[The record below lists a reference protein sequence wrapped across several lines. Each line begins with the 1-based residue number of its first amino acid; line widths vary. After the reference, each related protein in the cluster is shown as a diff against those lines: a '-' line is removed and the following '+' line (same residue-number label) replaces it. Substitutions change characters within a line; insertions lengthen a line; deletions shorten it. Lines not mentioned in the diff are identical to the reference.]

1 MAYEDFHDKL
11 DEILSH
17 FKKIN
22 KRDMTT
28 IKELI
33 QYIDRR
39 LLKQT
44 NKKTLRVAKTNTTT
58 SFADRNLSKIKPRKT
73 LTSLKGLF

>member
-1 MAYEDFHDKL
+1 MTYEDFHDKL
-11 DEILSH
+11 DEILNH
-17 FKKIN
+17 FKKVN
-22 KRDMTT
+22 ERDMIT

-33 QYIDRR
+33 QYIDKR

-44 NKKTLRVAKTNTTT
+44 NKKTLRVAKTNTSI
-58 SFADRNLSKIKPRKT
+58 SFANRNLSKIKPRRT

>member
-1 MAYEDFHDKL
+1 MTYEDFHDKL

-17 FKKIN
+17 FKKVN
-22 KRDMTT
+22 ERDMIT

-33 QYIDRR
+33 QYIDKR

-44 NKKTLRVAKTNTTT
+44 SKKTLRVAKTNTTT
-58 SFADRNLSKIKPRKT
+58 SFANRNLSKIKPRRT